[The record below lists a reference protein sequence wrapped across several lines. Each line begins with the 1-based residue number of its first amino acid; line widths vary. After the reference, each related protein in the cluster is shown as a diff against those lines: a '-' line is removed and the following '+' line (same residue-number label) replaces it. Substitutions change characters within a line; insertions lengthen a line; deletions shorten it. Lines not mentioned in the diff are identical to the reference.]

1 MMGLVI
7 GITKNVDLPYDE
19 GESAVI
25 RKLSH
30 RKLADAAAK
39 QQSQGIGF
47 MRELGAEL
55 LQALKNE
62 DAQKID
68 RLQKTQEAS
77 LSNYHRDTILER
89 GIVSWTLTPGIG
101 DTNRSEVIGE
111 LDEPTAA
118 FLAERIFEFSRPETE
133 DEAGE
138 GLGASSNSSSKT
150 ERM

>member
-1 MMGLVI
+1 MGLVI
-7 GITKNVDLPYDE
+7 GITRSIDLPDDE

-30 RKLADAAAK
+30 RKLAEAATK

-55 LQALKNE
+55 MKALKNE
-62 DAQKID
+62 DSQKID

-77 LSNYHRDTILER
+77 LSNYHRDTILEK

-101 DTNRSEVIGE
+101 DTNRTEVIGE

-118 FLAERIFEFSRPETE
+118 FLAEAIFTFSRPETE
-133 DEAGE
+133 DEAGN
-138 GLGASSNSSSKT
+138 GQGGS
-150 ERM
+150 

>member
-1 MMGLVI
+1 MGLVI
-7 GITKNVDLPYDE
+7 GITRSVDLPHDE

-30 RKLADAAAK
+30 RKLAEAATK

-55 LQALKNE
+55 MKALKNE
-62 DAQKID
+62 DSQKID

-77 LSNYHRDTILER
+77 LSNYHRDTILEK
-89 GIVSWTLTPGIG
+89 GVVSWTLTPGIG
-101 DTNRSEVIGE
+101 DTNRTEVLGE

-118 FLAERIFEFSRPETE
+118 FLAEQIFQFSRPETE
-133 DEAGE
+133 DEVGNE
-138 GLGASSNSSSKT
+138 LGGS
-150 ERM
+150 